1 MSRSNGP
8 TALWRWVRDF
18 WTRGPSTPP
27 PAALSAPSVSAS
39 LLELPGVT
47 LDQPPPPP
55 PPIPIPLPLPTA
67 PSGQLP
73 GRLIIVE
80 GIDGSGK
87 STQLDLLRK
96 WLVNQ
101 GYLVIFSEWN
111 SSPIV
116 KGITRR
122 GKRQQTLSPMSFSLI
137 HAADFASRTYS
148 TIMPALQSGAI
159 VLADRYVYTAYA
171 RDAVRGVN
179 RAWLRRLYSF
189 AVPPTLAFYF
199 DVPLDEAMK
208 RIAAGRP
215 ELKYY
220 EAGLDLGLATDQFE
234 SFRLFQGLI
243 RAEYE
248 QVVGEFGLVRMR
260 ATDSLVAQQ
269 QRMREIVRPYIEG
282 ALRQPTPATEDAVR
296 VAGLLGHQRAE
307 RGALEPPG

>member
-1 MSRSNGP
+1 MLYWLRRS
-8 TALWRWVRDF
+8 
-18 WTRGPSTPP
+18 WTRGRSRRQHVVP
-27 PAALSAPSVSAS
+27 SAPLASV
-39 LLELPGVT
+39 LPDSVT
-47 LDQPPPPP
+47 RSMPDEVLIEDNK
-55 PPIPIPLPLPTA
+55 
-67 PSGQLP
+67 LP

-116 KGITRR
+116 KSTTRR
-122 GKRQQTLSPMSFSLI
+122 GKRMQLLSPMSFSLI

-148 TIMPALQSGAI
+148 QIMPALQAGAI
-159 VLADRYVYTAYA
+159 VLADRYVYTAYV

-179 RAWLRRLYSF
+179 RTWLRRLYS
-189 AVPPTLAFYF
+189 F

-208 RIAAGRP
+208 RISVGRP

-220 EAGLDLGLATDQFE
+220 EAGLDLGLSGDPYE
-234 SFRLFQGLI
+234 SFQLFQGLI

-248 QVVGEFGLVRMR
+248 RVVSEFGLVRMD
-260 ATDSLVAQQ
+260 ATESLIHQQ
-269 QRMREIVRPYIEG
+269 QRMREIVRPFLDG
-282 ALRQPTPATEDAVR
+282 AMRQPNPPPEDPLR
-296 VAGLLGHQRAE
+296 VAGLLGHRQAE
-307 RGALEPPG
+307 

>member
-1 MSRSNGP
+1 M
-8 TALWRWVRDF
+8 
-18 WTRGPSTPP
+18 
-27 PAALSAPSVSAS
+27 
-39 LLELPGVT
+39 LP
-47 LDQPPPPP
+47 DEPQ
-55 PPIPIPLPLPTA
+55 LPDE
-67 PSGQLP
+67 LP

-116 KGITRR
+116 KSTTRR
-122 GKRQQTLSPMSFSLI
+122 GKRMQLLSPMSFSLI

-148 TIMPALQSGAI
+148 QIMPALQSGAI
-159 VLADRYVYTAYA
+159 VLADRYVYTAYV

-179 RAWLRRLYSF
+179 RTWLRRLYSF

-199 DVPLDEAMK
+199 DVPLEEAMK
-208 RIAAGRP
+208 RISVGRP

-220 EAGLDLGLATDQFE
+220 EAGLDLGLSNDPYE
-234 SFRLFQGLI
+234 SFQLFQGLI

-248 QVVGEFGLVRMR
+248 SVVSEFGLVRMD
-260 ATDSLVAQQ
+260 ATESLIHQQ
-269 QRMREIVRPYIEG
+269 QRMREIVRPHLDG
-282 ALRQPTPATEDAVR
+282 AMRQPNPPPEDPLR
-296 VAGLLGHQRAE
+296 VAGLLGHRQAE
-307 RGALEPPG
+307 HTGALGTGG